1 MGAFHMTKIA
11 LKCAGKYLAGSG
23 MDDALVEA
31 EIFGSQVVH
40 SVMNGSH
47 YMQSFQGMLII
58 SEVIQSLQWEAFW
71 AQSDALNFDEV
82 KDDEEHQEFADLK
95 ESVFMSGSLQ

>member
-1 MGAFHMTKIA
+1 M
-11 LKCAGKYLAGSG
+11 CWKYLAGSS

-40 SVMNGSH
+40 SVMNESH
-47 YMQSFQGMLII
+47 YMRSFQGMLII
-58 SEVIQSLQWEAFW
+58 SEAIQSLQWEVFW

-82 KDDEEHQEFADLK
+82 KDDLRNIRDLLIK
-95 ESVFMSGSLQ
+95 KNQFFMLGSLQ